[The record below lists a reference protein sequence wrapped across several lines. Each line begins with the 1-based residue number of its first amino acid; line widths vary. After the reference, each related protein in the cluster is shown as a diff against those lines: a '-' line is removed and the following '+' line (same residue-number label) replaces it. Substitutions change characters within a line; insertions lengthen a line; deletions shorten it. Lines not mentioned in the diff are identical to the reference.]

1 MYGTSVTWTNSTL
14 PGAMLLLE
22 LARRLDEGQALDVA
36 DGAADL
42 RDDDVGAGLLGRAAD
57 PLLDGLGH
65 VRDDLHGAAEE
76 VAAPLAGDERLVD
89 GALGEVALAGEV
101 LVDEALVVA
110 EV

>member
-14 PGAMLLLE
+14 PGPISFLE

-36 DGAADL
+36 DGAADF

-76 VAAPLAGDERLVD
+76 IAAPLAGDERLID
-89 GALGEVALAGEV
+89 GALVKLLARERFSSMKRS
-101 LVDEALVVA
+101 
-110 EV
+110 